1 MKKSKLI
8 INLSLSIAAIV
19 GISTLTFVAS
29 NKTNVNTKTNTKY
42 QSEFKSILQEESQ
55 KILKSLKQD
64 SVQSFSSNQSDEFK
78 PAIKDL
84 NKFEKNYNQFINKL
98 FENPDLDP
106 KQLAKQ
112 TLESQGISQSLIN
125 KILNSNPGDI
135 PARESSSSKSFS
147 IKEFSSFE
155 ENKNLTFGELA
166 NKLWKQHVLNA
177 SFAAINFGLAIAY
190 TASFNFV
197 SAIASGTAGGLL
209 TTLSVKYKEMYNE
222 LVNSKNWNNL
232 KNYSIGTIQNISN
245 IWSDTTLILSF
256 TGVINKIDNLI
267 KQVKPIKTLLKGVS
281 WLSSPISGI
290 INFIDGIQNI
300 LSLIIDKYI

>member
-1 MKKSKLI
+1 MKKTKLI
-8 INLSLSIAAIV
+8 INLSLSIAAIA

-29 NKTNVNTKTNTKY
+29 NKTNVNTKTSTKY
-42 QSEFKSILQEESQ
+42 QSEFKSILQEESK

-84 NKFEKNYNQFINKL
+84 NKFEKSYNQFINKL
-98 FENPDLDP
+98 LENPDLDP

-125 KILNSNPGDI
+125 KIFNSNPGDI
-135 PARESSSSKSFS
+135 SATKSSSSKSFS
-147 IKEFSSFE
+147 IKEFSFFE
-155 ENKNLTFGELA
+155 ENKNLTFDELA

-177 SFAAINFGLAIAY
+177 SLAAINFGLAIAY

-222 LVNSKNWNNL
+222 LVNSNNWNNL
-232 KNYSIGTIQNISN
+232 KTYSIDTIKNISN
-245 IWSDTTLILSF
+245 ALSITTLTL
-256 TGVINKIDNLI
+256 NLANLI
-267 KQVKPIKTLLKGVS
+267 KQIKPIKTLLQGVS

-290 INFIDGIQNI
+290 INFIDVIQNI